1 MHSHWVMMAIKSK
14 PCYPKVIKFGR
25 SGKRERRPQRRK
37 KFLKRGTRRKKSIS
51 SQTLQWQDYKRA
63 SEIVSRKREREREE
77 KMSCENKKKRK
88 DIAGAWNSVVR
99 WGWTVEAEAHSVVR
113 TGAGFLLPQQSGL
126 MAISD
131 NLDALSLDCVQST
144 LHITGVYNIFKM
156 FSPLKCFQ
164 KSLVIKELTFRLGG
178 ISFIQS

>member
-88 DIAGAWNSVVR
+88 EQTLLELE
-99 WGWTVEAEAHSVVR
+99 TVWSAEA
-113 TGAGFLLPQQSGL
+113 GQW
-126 MAISD
+126 
-131 NLDALSLDCVQST
+131 
-144 LHITGVYNIFKM
+144 K
-156 FSPLKCFQ
+156 LK
-164 KSLVIKELTFRLGG
+164 L
-178 ISFIQS
+178 IQSYRQERASFYHSRVDSWPLVTI